1 MVEKMKYI
9 KNDLIL
15 KNPLS
20 FWANFPESERFFWF
34 DPQKEEF
41 VIGAERLRAVD
52 PDKDNLSDIP
62 YLFHSQ
68 TFFDDVKGERWKNFG
83 GETIAFKHYF
93 VANKKTSYYLTCD
106 PPKNISEIPLT
117 KIKHQISE
125 KPSDFSDWEELFQ
138 AISQNFTDGKS
149 KKIVASRELEFLSQS
164 PFDLES
170 ILQNLLENN
179 PNAFIFAYQKEQ
191 RIFLGASPEILVQK
205 NGNQLLS
212 YALAGTFPKT
222 MENAAEK
229 LLTDPKNLLEHEIVV
244 QKIKKNL
251 LEKAESVKVG
261 QTGLMEL
268 KNVYHLQTLLTAK
281 SSKSSLID
289 WGKHLHPTPA
299 LGGEPRH
306 EALTFLRKHEKH
318 ERGLYAAPLGLID
331 NEGNGTLI
339 VGIRSALINEQKLY
353 AYAGCGII
361 PSSDALEEFNET
373 KVKLKTIL
381 EAL

>member
-212 YALAGTFPKT
+212 YARS
-222 MENAAEK
+222 EERR
-229 LLTDPKNLLEHEIVV
+229 
-244 QKIKKNL
+244 
-251 LEKAESVKVG
+251 VG
-261 QTGLMEL
+261 KECRL
-268 KNVYHLQTLLTAK
+268 
-281 SSKSSLID
+281 
-289 WGKHLHPTPA
+289 
-299 LGGEPRH
+299 
-306 EALTFLRKHEKH
+306 
-318 ERGLYAAPLGLID
+318 
-331 NEGNGTLI
+331 
-339 VGIRSALINEQKLY
+339 
-353 AYAGCGII
+353 
-361 PSSDALEEFNET
+361 
-373 KVKLKTIL
+373 
-381 EAL
+381 